1 MDIRSVSASTPI
13 GACAFNE
20 YGFSRPLIDTK
31 GLEIPSWEA
40 DVGTL
45 TKGIRRLLEI
55 IFAMSTDLPPP
66 MPIKKSGLLAR
77 ILFCNFL
84 RAPID
89 ADGAICHESVIRF
102 R

>member
-1 MDIRSVSASTPI
+1 MHLVYEELWISGLYQRVTPI

-66 MPIKKSGLLAR
+66 MPIKKSG
-77 ILFCNFL
+77 
-84 RAPID
+84 
-89 ADGAICHESVIRF
+89 
-102 R
+102 